1 MKRKVTCLKERR
13 ELYNHR
19 MTLEEYRKICRTY
32 GEKLEKDGWILSVI
46 EGGCISPDRSTIYI
60 YFRDPYEGEL
70 LNFIPNTE
78 KQYEKICKEFMDKK
92 DFIDENHI
100 WKEMNCKY
108 DMEEIEKKIN
118 EKIEYN
124 KKLIFSLDIDAVKEH
139 IKYLKEDKFDREF
152 YVALLLYDVCGIPI
166 EKVTDD
172 IVSKTHEL
180 IRNFDSIYNES
191 LRDRVRDEIY
201 DYDNDY
207 IIDNDELEKE

>member
-92 DFIDENHI
+92 DFIDEDDI
-100 WKEMNCKY
+100 WKEMNFKY
-108 DMEEIEKKIN
+108 NMEEIEKKQKA
-118 EKIEYN
+118 KIEYN
-124 KKLIFSLDIDAVKEH
+124 KKLILSLDIDAVKNH
-139 IKYLKEDKFDREF
+139 MKYLKQDKFDREF
-152 YVALLLYDVCGIPI
+152 YVALMLYDVCNIPI
-166 EKVTDD
+166 ENVTEET
-172 IVSKTHEL
+172 IEATHE
-180 IRNFDSIYNES
+180 IIDSYDSIYDYD
-191 LRDRVRDEIY
+191 LRDRVNAEIY
-201 DYDNDY
+201 IYN
-207 IIDNDELEKE
+207 NELEESNEEIERE